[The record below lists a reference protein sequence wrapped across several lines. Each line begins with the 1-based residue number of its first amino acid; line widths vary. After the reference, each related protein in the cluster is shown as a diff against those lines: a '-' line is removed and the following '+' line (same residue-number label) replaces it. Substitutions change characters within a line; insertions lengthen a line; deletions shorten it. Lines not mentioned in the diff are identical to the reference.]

1 MIKPVS
7 RQLRAGVVLLVA
19 AGVALSGCTL
29 PDVSM
34 SPGLGDASASTTA
47 PPPSPEPEAPATVPV
62 VAPAPTRPAGD
73 LDTGSTT
80 RTVPAGERT
89 LVVDWWTTEQATQW
103 RAADTKGVQLSAH
116 LEGGDADL
124 EVLVT
129 RFVAPADD
137 RTARTTV
144 AEDRGEFALQPPYG
158 YGTAL
163 VLTPSAAWG
172 PPNSAGTRELM
183 SGTWAVPLASSWTRS
198 VARRMP
204 CRTTWLTGSPP
215 G

>member
-34 SPGLGDASASTTA
+34 SPGLGDASASSTA

-129 RFVAPADD
+129 RFVATADD
-137 RTARTTV
+137 GTTRTTV

-163 VLTPSAAWG
+163 VLTPSAAD
-172 PPNSAGTRELM
+172 AGQVDLSVQFDLLVETEPG
-183 SGTWAVPLASSWTRS
+183 SGRYFRQTVLDSIVLPFLQEETQ
-198 VARRMP
+198 
-204 CRTTWLTGSPP
+204 
-215 G
+215 